1 MNGKDTNYPQD
12 TGLLWDGRGISLEK
26 ENKGA
31 FNLSSELHFKKRKN
45 LKGRWMTF
53 VHKCS
58 LAFILL

>member
-12 TGLLWDGRGISLEK
+12 TGLLWDGRGIALEK

-31 FNLSSELHFKKRKN
+31 FNLSFELHFKKRRD

-53 VHKCS
+53 GY
-58 LAFILL
+58 